1 MFTVN
6 SSFQVQTSEYESMQG
21 NHSLVCTQT
30 ASQSAIVWQQLNAH
44 INDLVNYFI
53 QFLFNE
59 PSLSQ
64 LLQIGI
70 GA

>member
-1 MFTVN
+1 
-6 SSFQVQTSEYESMQG
+6 MQG